1 MAKKNCWDLLECPE
15 ERREKCPAFVQNLGR
30 RCWRVPGTLCGGQQ
44 QGSILQKLATCHRC
58 EAYFKINSLTWYQTS
73 YFRFLVF
80 VTLPLVAGFA
90 AFLFYILYF
99 VALEVSVP
107 FFIGA
112 GVYAAAIPFF
122 TLAAARQMTKPVRI
136 LRDKLMQVGQGDLAG
151 GEAIVPRRDEFM
163 LVAIGFND
171 IVEMLKDTVRL
182 LSEKARI
189 LLASAE
195 QLTANAEQTSA
206 GASETA
212 SSVNEIAATVDNVSQ
227 DVTAV
232 ADTARAASEQAAQ
245 GSKDLAE
252 LRTHMQ
258 SIETATRNVASVIE
272 ELDRKSGEITQIV
285 DLITQI
291 ADQTNLLAL
300 NAAIEAAR
308 AGEQGRG
315 FAVVAEEV
323 RKLAEQSGRA
333 AEDIRQRLTAM
344 QGHTHRAVTAMAESS
359 KLVQAGAGV
368 AGRAAKSFQ
377 EIIRGVQDLTE
388 RLQGVAAAAQQM
400 SGAAGNVTATAEEQS
415 AATQEVTA
423 AAETLARL
431 AGELQSLTARF
442 TVQ

>member
-1 MAKKNCWDLLECPE
+1 MAKKNCWEFMDCPE
-15 ERREKCPAFVQNLGR
+15 ERKEKCPAFTQNLGR
-30 RCWRVPGTLCGGQQ
+30 RCWRVPGTLCGGKD
-44 QGSILQKLATCHRC
+44 QGDILQKLATCHQC
-58 EAYFKINSLTWYQTS
+58 EAYHKINSLAWYQTS

-80 VTLPLVAGFA
+80 VTLPLVVGFA
-90 AFLFYILYF
+90 AFLLYTIYF
-99 VALEVSVP
+99 VVP
-107 FFIGA
+107 ETRPLFFVAA
-112 GVYAAAIPFF
+112 GIYGAAIPFF
-122 TLAAARQMTKPVRI
+122 TLAAAYQMTKPVRI
-136 LRDKLMQVGQGDLAG
+136 LRDKLMQVGQGDLVG

-163 LVAIGFND
+163 IVAIGFND
-171 IVEMLKDTVRL
+171 IVEMLKDTVKHLR
-182 LSEKARI
+182 EKARV
-189 LLASAE
+189 LSSSAE

-212 SSVNEIAATVDNVSQ
+212 ASINQIAATVDNVSQ
-227 DVTAV
+227 DVTSV
-232 ADTARAASEQAAQ
+232 ADTARNAAQQAAQ
-245 GSKDLAE
+245 GNRDLSE

-258 SIETATRNVASVIE
+258 SIENATRNVGSVIE

-333 AEDIRQRLTAM
+333 AEDIRERLTAM
-344 QGHTHRAVTAMAESS
+344 QGHTHRAVTAMAEST
-359 KLVQAGAGV
+359 KLVQAGTGV
-368 AGRAAKSFQ
+368 VGRAANSFQ
-377 EIIRGVQDLTE
+377 EIIKGIQDLTG
-388 RLQGVAAAAQQM
+388 RLQGVATAAQQM
-400 SGAAGNVTATAEEQS
+400 AGAVGNVAATAEEQS

-431 AGELQSLTARF
+431 AGELHSLAARF
-442 TVQ
+442 KL